1 MRKISNESSCL
12 LSINSNN
19 DRSYSKRD
27 FTRDNPWPAIPVIE
41 AAFIGRLY
49 HAFTDE
55 SSAAFGGPRVPRWHT
70 NVPRSGR
77 TRPLSRIPC
86 VYVEQSRRI
95 SVTIRKHNGVINRT
109 KGDDAHVPLCLT
121 NKMAVRGEM
130 RAGFRIEDFDSNPW
144 IGFQG
149 ISRDRGYIVRLGRS
163 RCSEQAC

>member
-27 FTRDNPWPAIPVIE
+27 FARDNPWPAIPVIE

-109 KGDDAHVPLCLT
+109 KGDDAHVPLCLGI
-121 NKMAVRGEM
+121 KWGERRM